1 MVGPITYKTGS
12 RGVASLKRPIEK
24 DATLEMLRLYY
35 FIFHSIYQSYQLEQ
49 SLKTK
54 EKPFTKMTPSFI
66 HDQFNLSSMIAFSD
80 RLATLESNLSQPKKQ
95 ILDDQPQSF
104 LSPLIVLIE
113 KMQTVGEEGELI
125 ALLHQVQQFM

>member
-1 MVGPITYKTGS
+1 MVGPITYETGS
-12 RGVASLKRPIEK
+12 RGVASLKRPIEE
-24 DATLEMLRLYY
+24 DATIEKLRLYY
-35 FIFHSIYQSYQLEQ
+35 FIFNSIYQAYQLEQ

-80 RLATLESNLSQPKKQ
+80 RLATLEVNPSSSEGKTPNNK
-95 ILDDQPQSF
+95 PQSF
-104 LSPLIVLIE
+104 LSPLVVLIE
-113 KMQTVGEEGELI
+113 KMQIVEEEGELI